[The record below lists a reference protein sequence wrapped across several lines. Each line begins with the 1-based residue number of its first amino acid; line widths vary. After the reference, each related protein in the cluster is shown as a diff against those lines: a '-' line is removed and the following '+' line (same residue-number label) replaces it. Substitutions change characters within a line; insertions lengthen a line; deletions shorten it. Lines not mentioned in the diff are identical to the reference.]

1 MDQKV
6 NLGRDL
12 SAARDM
18 THADWVRFA
27 EDVEKDTRNVIDG
40 ELCDAISGA
49 RFESINPSDGSV
61 LTTAPRSNADDI
73 DKAVMSARSAFRS
86 GVWSK
91 MAPRDRMEILYRFT
105 DLIEKHAAQFAVLE
119 TLDMGKPIG
128 DMLNADIPDTL
139 LTFRYFAEA
148 IDKIDGAVT
157 NTPNDMVHMIM
168 RQPIG
173 VVGCIAPW
181 NFVLLT
187 IAWKIAPALA
197 AGNTVVLKPAEEAPM
212 TATLL
217 AKLFLEAGGPAGV
230 FNVVQGLGEEA
241 GKPLALHME
250 VDKINFTGS
259 TEVGK
264 LMHVYSGQSNMKRV
278 ASECGGKS
286 PQIFLS
292 DLHDLDVAAEYAVNG
307 VFANQGEVCNSGSRI
322 LVQRTIL
329 DDLMERI
336 VKVAAQNFSPG
347 APLDPQTSMGPL
359 VTHQHRDR
367 VAGYVDI
374 GKQDGAR
381 LAYQGELS
389 DGLESGAF
397 FPPTIFAD
405 VEHSMRIAQEE
416 IFGPV
421 ASVIAVDDFEQAMHI
436 ANDSQY
442 GLAASVWTG
451 DVTKA
456 MRFAQDIEAGTVWI
470 NSFDQFDAT
479 APFGGFKQSGSG
491 RDKCFESILAHTQTK
506 SVMVNLEN

>member
-1 MDQKV
+1 MDFK
-6 NLGRDL
+6 
-12 SAARDM
+12 
-18 THADWVRFA
+18 HADWVSLSESVDRDA
-27 EDVEKDTRNVIDG
+27 RNFIDG
-40 ELCDAISGA
+40 EVCEARSGD
-49 RFESINPSDGSV
+49 RFESINPSTGEV
-61 LTTAPRSNADDI
+61 LVLAPRSNASDVER
-73 DKAVMSARSAFRS
+73 AVASARRAFRS

-91 MAPRDRMEILYRFT
+91 MAPRDRMDVLYRFT
-105 DLIEKHAAQFAVLE
+105 DRIAAHAAEFAVLE
-119 TLDMGKPIG
+119 TLDMGKPIS

-148 IDKIDGAVT
+148 IDKMEGAVT
-157 NTPNDMVHMIM
+157 NTPSDMMHMIL
-168 RQPIG
+168 RQPLG
-173 VVGCIAPW
+173 VVACIAPW

-217 AKLFLEAGGPAGV
+217 AKLFVEAGGPPGV
-230 FNVVQGLGEEA
+230 FNVVQGHGEEA
-241 GKPLALHME
+241 GKPLALHMD

-286 PQIFLS
+286 PQIFLP

-322 LVQRTIL
+322 LVDRSIA
-329 DDLMERI
+329 DDLVERM
-336 VKVAAQNFSPG
+336 VRHARASLVPG
-347 APLDPQTSMGPL
+347 DPLDPGTTTGPL
-359 VTHQHRDR
+359 VTHAHCDR
-367 VAGYVDI
+367 VGTFFEA
-374 GKQDGAR
+374 GKQDGAKLTFQSD
-381 LAYQGELS
+381 LASELS
-389 DGLESGAF
+389 AGAYF
-397 FPPTIFAD
+397 APTIFTE
-405 VEHSMRIAQEE
+405 VTPSMRIAREE
-416 IFGPV
+416 IFGPI
-421 ASVIAVDDFEQAMHI
+421 ASVIAVDGFEEAMTI
-436 ANDSQY
+436 ANDSDY

-491 RDKCFESILAHTQTK
+491 RDKCFESLLAHTQTK
-506 SVMVNLEN
+506 SVMINLLN